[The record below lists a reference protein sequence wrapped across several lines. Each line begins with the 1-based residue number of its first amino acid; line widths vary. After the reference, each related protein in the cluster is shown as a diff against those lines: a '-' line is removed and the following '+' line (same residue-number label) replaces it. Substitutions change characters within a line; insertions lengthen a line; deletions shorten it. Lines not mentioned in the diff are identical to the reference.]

1 MNRLGTSLY
10 LLLTLCGLASVAAA
24 APGPVI
30 VWDERKGD
38 VWHFDWVEWPNA
50 DFYQVRYGKEG
61 SEEAQERQ
69 AKGYPH
75 WTITANEPGATY
87 VFKVQACT
95 SGAFGSSCSDWTD
108 RKVTVPRPP
117 PPPPPVPLRGRAPEY
132 VNFSDVS
139 SWESPTRFAAK
150 VELTW
155 TPGERLT
162 GIEISPLPYVSGG
175 RVRLPATATSYVA
188 RIRAGDEVRGNES
201 RIFVCG
207 YDGQGH
213 YERNVGCVSTL
224 ALIPLPPPNAPVRIA
239 VVPTSPAEVRISW
252 RGDNVSASFEV
263 ERLQAP
269 GLSAV
274 TVQPREIQPPHAWR
288 PGMALPSQSVGSVH
302 PGAAPARAPGAG
314 QVRLP
319 EPPPASPHWIRLQ
332 PPTSA
337 GGPLTPDSDL
347 AFTDNLTNTSAHFGG
362 APVEPY
368 TYRVCAVNTS
378 GRTCSGPVEA
388 VRGAVIRLP
397 REGQ

>member
-87 VFKVQACT
+87 IFKVQACT

-117 PPPPPVPLRGRAPEY
+117 LPPPVPLPATAPQALAAR
-132 VNFSDVS
+132 DVS
-139 SWESPTRFAAK
+139 LWVSSTLWLAK

-155 TPGERLT
+155 TPGERLNDQT
-162 GIEISPLPYVSGG
+162 VERHPSAYPGYDQLL
-175 RVRLPATATSYVA
+175 RLPATATSYVTF
-188 RIRAGDEVRGNES
+188 IRPGTVVR
-201 RIFVCG
+201 FDVCG
-207 YDGQGH
+207 YGRFEH
-213 YERNVGCVSTL
+213 PVGCASTE
-224 ALIPLPPPNAPVRIA
+224 ARIALPPPRAPVRIA

-252 RGDNVSASFEV
+252 RGDNVSASFEL

-274 TVQPREIQPPHAWR
+274 TVQPKEIQPPHAWR

-319 EPPPASPHWIRLQ
+319 EPPPASLHWVRLQ

-337 GGPLTPDSDL
+337 SSASGPPDDL
-347 AFTDNLTNTSAHFGG
+347 AFTDNITNTSAHFGG